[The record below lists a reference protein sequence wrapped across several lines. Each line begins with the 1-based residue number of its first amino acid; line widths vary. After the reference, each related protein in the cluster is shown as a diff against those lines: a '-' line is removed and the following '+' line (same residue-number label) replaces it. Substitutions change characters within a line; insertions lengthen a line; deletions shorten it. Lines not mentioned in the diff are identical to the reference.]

1 MLQKA
6 LAYDY
11 IQYKGELSGDESEG
25 LILYA
30 TDGK

>member
-1 MLQKA
+1 MLQKT
-6 LAYDY
+6 LAYDF

-30 TDGK
+30 TDRK